1 MKYKIILVSGF
12 AKAGKTTFTNLL
24 LELNNCVM
32 PLSFAYELKQNLKP
46 LVWDMGIDIFRPTNR
61 QKDIIRNLMIA
72 YGCAWRE
79 INPNHWVELLDEK
92 INKLPAH
99 LIPVIDDA
107 RFLNE
112 AEHFINK
119 YGRENVLIVE
129 IVRNGAP
136 PPPKEELE
144 NQPKISAIADFKL
157 VWETEPSL
165 IQARELVR
173 DFYNKYL
180 NN

>member
-1 MKYKIILVSGF
+1 
-12 AKAGKTTFTNLL
+12 
-24 LELNNCVM
+24 
-32 PLSFAYELKQNLKP
+32 
-46 LVWDMGIDIFRPTNR
+46 
-61 QKDIIRNLMIA
+61 
-72 YGCAWRE
+72 
-79 INPNHWVELLDEK
+79 
-92 INKLPAH
+92 
-99 LIPVIDDA
+99 
-107 RFLNE
+107 LNE